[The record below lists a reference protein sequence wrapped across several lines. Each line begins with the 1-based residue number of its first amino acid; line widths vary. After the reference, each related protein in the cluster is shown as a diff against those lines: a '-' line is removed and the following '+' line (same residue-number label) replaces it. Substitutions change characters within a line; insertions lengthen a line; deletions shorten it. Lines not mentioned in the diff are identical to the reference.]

1 MFEYGYKIFQWFKA
15 VWNIAVNQDLTEL
28 KLKLLAEHLKDV
40 IIRIS
45 ALEGKS
51 ESGTVKSRLD
61 DLTTRV
67 ELLEKGEG

>member
-1 MFEYGYKIFQWFKA
+1 MIKWLKKRWGCGYDPFL
-15 VWNIAVNQDLTEL
+15 DEL
-28 KLKLLAEHLKDV
+28 RRYNFTEHLKDV

-61 DLTTRV
+61 NLTARV
-67 ELLEKGEG
+67 ENLEKGEG